1 MVKGGAIGNFWPAAA
16 RRPASPWPSSGEG
29 CTLSGPEEP
38 PRASRGASG
47 AVGVLTLLR
56 CAPQRRRVHVDAR
69 WARALRRSVGLP
81 LERAAPPSGHVL
93 PPLLREGGHAPA
105 QAPRARSQ
113 RIEGAEAR
121 AQARTRGEH
130 QAVGTR
136 PCEGGGRDP
145 RTCPIAGRSAP
156 LRRRAAASRDWP
168 PRPPPPPPPPLRC
181 AAPPQ
186 QSPRAGRAL
195 RVAHARRAC
204 VGRVRVS
211 MAKRGGIGRR
221 WRGATTATPSA
232 GAHA

>member
-1 MVKGGAIGNFWPAAA
+1 MGASAAPRRRPAARARRATKPPRTPAAA
-16 RRPASPWPSSGEG
+16 AGGR
-29 CTLSGPEEP
+29 
-38 PRASRGASG
+38 
-47 AVGVLTLLR
+47 
-56 CAPQRRRVHVDAR
+56 
-69 WARALRRSVGLP
+69 ARACAGAKGALT
-81 LERAAPPSGHVL
+81 EDAD
-93 PPLLREGGHAPA
+93 
-105 QAPRARSQ
+105 
-113 RIEGAEAR
+113 GAEAR

-186 QSPRAGRAL
+186 RSPRAGRAL

-221 WRGATTATPSA
+221 WRGARLQHRRLARTPNGSVPPLACAEPRCPGLGASA
-232 GAHA
+232 REAQGG